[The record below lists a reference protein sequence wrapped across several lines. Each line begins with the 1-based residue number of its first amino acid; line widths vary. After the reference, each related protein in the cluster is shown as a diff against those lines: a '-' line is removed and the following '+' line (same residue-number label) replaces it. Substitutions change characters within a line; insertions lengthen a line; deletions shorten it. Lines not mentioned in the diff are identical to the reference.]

1 MSFCKQRVKHFLTSI
16 VSYALIATAT
26 DYDSWRENEEAVTS
40 AEVFKVLQTNATLSR
55 TVAATILD
63 ELHEA
68 TEEGNILTEQVGS
81 MKFSIMPRSEKQKDE
96 DREKLA
102 YILPTYFG
110 QEQ

>member
-1 MSFCKQRVKHFLTSI
+1 M
-16 VSYALIATAT
+16 
-26 DYDSWRENEEAVTS
+26 
-40 AEVFKVLQTNATLSR
+40 LQNNAQLSR

-63 ELHEA
+63 ELHSA
-68 TEEGNILTEQVGS
+68 AEEGGILTEQVGS

-96 DREKLA
+96 DRQKLA